1 MAKYDVVR
9 IENRAGGYSEH
20 LGEINAP
27 TLESAQDRAS
37 VEYECPESCRLVVSE
52 CESEETPAKHTPGP
66 WKISHGA
73 MDGDSGFSIASNS
86 IQAEN
91 VKVVAECWPCTIVS
105 EEHRQ
110 ELFANARLIASAP
123 ELLESL
129 EMMAEYWQ
137 NGSPVCAGSEVAKD
151 AIAAIAKARGV

>member
-66 WKISHGA
+66 WKMSHGGLP
-73 MDGDSGFSIASNS
+73 GDSGFSIASDN
-86 IQAEN
+86 AEADN
-91 VKVVAECWPCTIVS
+91 VKITAECWPCTIVS
-105 EEHRQ
+105 EDHRQ
-110 ELFANARLIASAP
+110 ELFANGRLIAAAP
-123 ELLESL
+123 ELLEAL
-129 EMMAEYWQ
+129 RYARRFVDPE
-137 NGSPVCAGSEVAKD
+137 NCDVAFID
-151 AIAAIAKARGV
+151 AAIAKARGE

>member
-66 WKISHGA
+66 WIFCGTHVDDSRGLPLVRSSHRDFDKINCADFH
-73 MDGDSGFSIASNS
+73 
-86 IQAEN
+86 
-91 VKVVAECWPCTIVS
+91 
-105 EEHRQ
+105 
-110 ELFANARLIASAP
+110 LIAAAP
-123 ELLESL
+123 ELLEAL
-129 EMMAEYWQ
+129 RYARRFVDPE
-137 NGSPVCAGSEVAKD
+137 NCDVAFID
-151 AIAAIAKARGV
+151 AAIAKARGV

>member
-66 WKISHGA
+66 WRAACRRGYA
-73 MDGDSGFSIASNS
+73 AVFAGDQVNAR
-86 IQAEN
+86 A
-91 VKVVAECWPCTIVS
+91 VADCRTVDM
-105 EEHRQ
+105 
-110 ELFANARLIASAP
+110 ELPEATANAKLIAAAP
-123 ELLESL
+123 ELLEAL
-129 EMMAEYWQ
+129 ESMLATSRQIRNGQVSASKGKAE
-137 NGSPVCAGSEVAKD
+137 E
-151 AIAAIAKARGV
+151 IAAAALRKARGE

>member
-66 WKISHGA
+66 WGVSGMGGDVWIKAGPIHVA
-73 MDGDSGFSIASNS
+73 TIPRAFDGDWS
-86 IQAEN
+86 
-91 VKVVAECWPCTIVS
+91 P
-105 EEHRQ
+105 
-110 ELFANARLIASAP
+110 ANAALIAAAP
-123 ELLESL
+123 ELLNALWALLGTAMVIQSTNESL
-129 EMMAEYWQ
+129 RQSGIHACGFAASLLTDAE
-137 NGSPVCAGSEVAKD
+137 
-151 AIAAIAKARGV
+151 AAIAKARGV

>member
-1 MAKYDVVR
+1 MPKYDVTR

-52 CESEETPAKHTPGP
+52 CESETTTAKHTPGP
-66 WKISHGA
+66 WKLRGHRDDQSGRTISTISTAGGA
-73 MDGDSGFSIASNS
+73 
-86 IQAEN
+86 
-91 VKVVAECWPCTIVS
+91 
-105 EEHRQ
+105 
-110 ELFANARLIASAP
+110 ELLTFPQHVCGRTFPELYANARLIAAAP
-123 ELLESL
+123 ELLEAL
-129 EMMAEYWQ
+129 ERLAEYWQ

-151 AIAAIAKARGV
+151 AIAAIAKARGE